1 MPSTKQIAE
10 IAKDKG
16 VSVEYAK
23 EIVSDVKTAL
33 VPLSKS
39 INIVESG
46 QQREVTITRI
56 GLGILNTDFGA
67 FYQFDFTVSDKWEK
81 YSVLVKAD
89 LDAKFNPLFKRKDSV
104 LLRIDSGCE
113 TGQLFGDRTCEC
125 REQLELAME
134 DVKNAK
140 EGIIIH
146 IPKQDARGLG
156 LPFKLA
162 TLTLQDK
169 LGVDTVVAAN
179 MLVTDGNIDTRTY
192 GGIAA
197 ILKFFEI
204 QDSIAINL
212 ATNNP
217 KKAEIF
223 SENGFKVATF
233 VPIVIEPTEL
243 TRRHLVAKQDEL
255 GHIKLIRRK
264 EDIQTRNFM
273 QMLDESITRSKSLVC
288 CGLDP
293 DIIKM
298 PKEIT
303 DGSSTDKGKAFEFL
317 TTVIDLTAPHVCA
330 YKLQK
335 AFFDVFED
343 GDKLLAET
351 VRYIKTKYPTIPIIL
366 DYKVGDISNTMEAY
380 VHNIFDKIG
389 VDAVVVNPYMGDDVL
404 APFKNLGDKAAIVL
418 VKTSNPGGDVIQ
430 NIPTSDG
437 KPLWQHVL
445 DLVVNRWNTSQNL
458 MPVIST
464 TEAVDFSVVRKIIPA
479 NMPIF
484 LAGFGAQGGKLN
496 TIAQLL
502 DSHGRGAVINSSRAI
517 LYPYEK
523 EDNNWRS
530 AIEKSII
537 DMKTVINS
545 QRVSNDN

>member
-1 MPSTKQIAE
+1 MPNTKQIAE

-16 VSVEYAK
+16 VSFEYANRVVT
-23 EIVSDVKTAL
+23 EVKTAL
-33 VPLSKS
+33 TPLSKRV
-39 INIVESG
+39 NIVEDG
-46 QQREVTITRI
+46 QQREITVTRT
-56 GLGILNTDFGA
+56 GLGVLNTDFGA
-67 FYQFDFTVSDKWEK
+67 FYQFDFTISDKWEK
-81 YSVLVKAD
+81 YSVLVKAE
-89 LDAKFNPLFKRKDSV
+89 LDAKFNPIFKRKDSV

-125 REQLELAME
+125 KEQLELAME

-146 IPKQDARGLG
+146 IPRQDARGLG

-162 TLTLQDK
+162 TLTLQDR
-169 LGVDTVVAAN
+169 LGVDTVVAAH
-179 MLVTDGNIDTRTY
+179 MLATDGNIDTRTY

-204 QDSIAINL
+204 QNSVAINL

-243 TRRHLVAKQDEL
+243 TRRHLVAKQEEL

-264 EDIQTRNFM
+264 EDMQTRNFM
-273 QMLDESITRSKSLVC
+273 EMLKESITRSKSLVC

-293 DIIKM
+293 DITKI

-303 DGSSTDKGKAFEFL
+303 ECSSTDKGKAFEFL
-317 TTVIDLTAPHVCA
+317 TTVVDLTAAHVCA

-366 DYKVGDISNTMEAY
+366 DYKVGDISNTMDAY
-380 VHNIFDKIG
+380 MHNIFDKIG

-404 APFKNLGDKAAIVL
+404 APFKNLHDKAAIVL
-418 VKTSNPGGDVIQ
+418 VKTSNQGGDVVQ
-430 NIPTSDG
+430 NIPASDG
-437 KPLWQHVL
+437 RPLWQHVL

-464 TEAVDFSVVRKIIPA
+464 TEDVDFAAIRKAIPA
-479 NMPIF
+479 NMSIF
-484 LAGFGAQGGKLN
+484 LAGFGTQGGKIEN
-496 TIAQLL
+496 VGRLL
-502 DSHGRGAVINSSRAI
+502 DSHGKGVVINSSRAI

-523 EDNNWRS
+523 EDKDWRS
-530 AIEKSII
+530 AIEKSVI
-537 DMKTVINS
+537 DMKTAINS